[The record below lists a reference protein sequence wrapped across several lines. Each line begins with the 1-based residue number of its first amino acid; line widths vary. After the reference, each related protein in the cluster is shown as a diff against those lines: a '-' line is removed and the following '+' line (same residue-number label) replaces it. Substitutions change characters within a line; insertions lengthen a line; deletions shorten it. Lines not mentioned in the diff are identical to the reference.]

1 MGLITQPLYIYSTF
15 VPSKPAHSVGY
26 SYTLT
31 YSGFPLRET
40 GFVFCQVSML
50 TTTAIRVDRLLALF
64 TEIRYR
70 KVATL
75 TRAHVF
81 IAFPWLFCVAVGLS
95 SYFYTWRDYFVKL
108 HYSFSMYGYL
118 DLKHFSQASQSSCKS
133 TVPAGEIG
141 REKISN
147 KCSTLQRDS
156 VQCIVGPILNPLL
169 YCWKM
174 REVRQTVKTLTRE
187 YCCFTD

>member
-1 MGLITQPLYIYSTF
+1 MRYSFIRNQNVDFSLPLAPTFLLGLITQPLYIYSTF
-15 VPSKPAHSVGY
+15 EPSKPADSVRY

-70 KVATL
+70 KVGTL

-81 IAFPWLFCVAVGLS
+81 IAFPWLFCVAAGLS

-118 DLKHFSQASQSSCKS
+118 DRFCYMNISLKLCNHHAEVLFQQAKLAGKRIPINVARYRR
-133 TVPAGEIG
+133 TV
-141 REKISN
+141 SN
-147 KCSTLQRDS
+147 ALW
-156 VQCIVGPILNPLL
+156 VQ
-169 YCWKM
+169 
-174 REVRQTVKTLTRE
+174 
-187 YCCFTD
+187 F